1 MPRLIRLLSLS
12 LVAILLAGCGK
23 DDPDPWPH
31 VELVVEARRVANAK
45 PLTAEEAKPYDEALA
60 WQEYELVKVIKGDLP
75 KKVKKFLV
83 GHWSVIA
90 EQDRSVDTGIGAVA
104 TLAIVPP
111 FPGYADV
118 KSTVPDD
125 YDDELPRYIE
135 AYKGDGAVPKKL
147 RMDYGSIFSRL
158 MAVYWEIRPQIK
170 MVIMGNSHT
179 GVGVE
184 PARLMLPENATTP
197 CAISLAAAGSH
208 MPYQCLLI
216 REYVKDLPKLEWVI
230 WGVSTRSF
238 NKERSINHRMNS
250 FLSSPGRKWDEEH
263 WKEFWPVKEAAP
275 QTFAELDKKG
285 FSAQAIWEYWSAK
298 KKRSFPVPIDD
309 PTKAK
314 LLKLMG
320 KENSTWWD
328 EAWTEFEATV
338 KSLTD
343 KGVKVLL
350 FTPPNHPLSKEAV
363 AVDADQTS
371 RADHQKLIEKLT
383 ALGKDQPKVW
393 FHDYNNGGNHPLL
406 HEDFFDVDH
415 LWPTGS
421 EKLTQQL
428 DAWIKAA
435 DTEAAQA
442 AK

>member
-1 MPRLIRLLSLS
+1 MPRLFRLLSLS
-12 LVAILLAGCGK
+12 LVTLLLAGCNK
-23 DDPDPWPH
+23 DDQDPWPH
-31 VELVVEARRVANAK
+31 VELVVEARRISTGK
-45 PLTAEEAKPYDEALA
+45 PMTVDQVGAYEEALV

-83 GHWSVIA
+83 GHWCVIA
-90 EQDRSVDTGIGAVA
+90 RQERPVDVGIGAVA
-104 TLAIVPP
+104 TLPLVPP
-111 FPGYADV
+111 FPGWKDSKA
-118 KSTVPDD
+118 TEPDQF
-125 YDDELPRYIE
+125 DEDLPRYIE
-135 AYKGDGAVPKKL
+135 AYKGDGAVPKNL
-147 RMDYGSIFSRL
+147 RTDYGSIFSRL
-158 MAVYWEIRPQIK
+158 MSVYWELRPQIK

-184 PARLMLPENATTP
+184 PGRLMLPENATTP

-216 REYVKDLPKLEWVI
+216 REYVKDLPKLEWVV

-238 NKERSINHRMNS
+238 NKERSLNHRMNS

-263 WKEFWPVKEAAP
+263 WKEFWPVPPAP
-275 QTFAELDKKG
+275 PKTFDELKKKG
-285 FSAQAIWEYWSAK
+285 YGPEVIWEYWSEK
-298 KKRSFPVPIDD
+298 KKRTFPVPIDE

-350 FTPPNHPLSKEAV
+350 FTPPTHPISKEAV

-428 DAWIKAA
+428 DAWIKEA
-435 DTEAAQA
+435 DAEAAQA
-442 AK
+442 EK